1 MTRSAKKIQRK
12 RINPMNSLLKNTL
25 LFVVLSASL
34 SLNANN
40 IQPNI
45 NNIAKNF
52 VHTPNN
58 FQVLII
64 YARLIMEF
72 ESLADYWDAK
82 YAHTDSSMSNYNKV
96 KKFVSRL
103 EVNSNKAN
111 KFLHL
116 ARKIDGLNNEA
127 TEITE
132 SYKSFVSRGHRYLNN
147 IKKDNKL
154 RHDITTAMNNALLEY
169 DEDIVA
175 TVDRMLEMIKQD
187 SMSNSK

>member
-1 MTRSAKKIQRK
+1 
-12 RINPMNSLLKNTL
+12 MNSLLKNTL

-96 KKFVSRL
+96 KKFVSTVER
-103 EVNSNKAN
+103 NFNQAN
-111 KFLHL
+111 KLLHL
-116 ARKIDGLNNEA
+116 AREIEGLNNEA
-127 TEITE
+127 I
-132 SYKSFVSRGHRYLNN
+132 
-147 IKKDNKL
+147 
-154 RHDITTAMNNALLEY
+154 
-169 DEDIVA
+169 
-175 TVDRMLEMIKQD
+175 
-187 SMSNSK
+187 

>member
-1 MTRSAKKIQRK
+1 MNAMTRSAKKIQRK

-82 YAHTDSSMSNYNKV
+82 YAHTDSSMSNYNKL
-96 KKFVSRL
+96 KNLCLQWKGIL
-103 EVNSNKAN
+103 IKPINSC
-111 KFLHL
+111 
-116 ARKIDGLNNEA
+116 I
-127 TEITE
+127 
-132 SYKSFVSRGHRYLNN
+132 
-147 IKKDNKL
+147 
-154 RHDITTAMNNALLEY
+154 LLE
-169 DEDIVA
+169 
-175 TVDRMLEMIKQD
+175 K
-187 SMSNSK
+187 

>member
-1 MTRSAKKIQRK
+1 
-12 RINPMNSLLKNTL
+12 MNSLLKNTL

-82 YAHTDSSMSNYNKV
+82 YAHTDSSMANYNEV
-96 KKFVSRL
+96 KKFVSTVER
-103 EVNSNKAN
+103 NFNKAN

-116 ARKIDGLNNEA
+116 AREIDGLSDEA
-127 TEITE
+127 VGTTE
-132 SYKSFVSRGHRYLNN
+132 SYKSLVAQGNRYLTN

-154 RHDITTAMNNALLEY
+154 RHDITTTMNNALLEY

-175 TVDRMLEMIKQD
+175 TLDRMKDMIKND
-187 SMSNSK
+187 IETGKIRE

>member
-1 MTRSAKKIQRK
+1 MNAMTRSAKKIQRK

-82 YAHTDSSMSNYNKV
+82 YAPY
-96 KKFVSRL
+96 
-103 EVNSNKAN
+103 
-111 KFLHL
+111 
-116 ARKIDGLNNEA
+116 
-127 TEITE
+127 
-132 SYKSFVSRGHRYLNN
+132 
-147 IKKDNKL
+147 
-154 RHDITTAMNNALLEY
+154 
-169 DEDIVA
+169 
-175 TVDRMLEMIKQD
+175 
-187 SMSNSK
+187 